1 MSLTLMYIT
10 NEPDVAQI
18 AERAGVDRIFIDL
31 ETIGKEERQHDLDTV
46 KSCHRISDIGEI
58 KARLRNAELIVRVNK
73 IHPGSAA
80 EINEVIR
87 QRADIVMLPYF
98 KSVEEV
104 KIFLD
109 AAAGR
114 VKTNLL
120 VETPEAV
127 EHLDQILDL
136 DGINE
141 SHVGINDLHLGY
153 HRKFMCELLADGTVE
168 KICEKAKNRELKYG
182 FGGIARIGY
191 GALPAERIL
200 REHYRLGSTMA
211 IVSRSFCDT
220 GKITD
225 RDEISR
231 IFSKGITDIRILEK
245 EGAGEQVK
253 RNASYFEENRREVV
267 RSVDEITGK
276 IAGGQ

>member
-1 MSLTLMYIT
+1 MYIT

-18 AERAGVDRIFIDL
+18 AEHAGVDRIFIDL

-87 QRADIVMLPYF
+87 QGADIVMLPYF

-141 SHVGINDLHLGY
+141 IHVGINDLHLGY
-153 HRKFMCELLADGTVE
+153 HRKFMFELLADGTVE

-245 EGAGEQVK
+245 EVSGEQEK

-267 RSVDEITGK
+267 RIVDEITEK

>member
-1 MSLTLMYIT
+1 MYIT

-31 ETIGKEERQHDLDTV
+31 ETIGKEERQHNMDTV
-46 KSCHRISDIGEI
+46 KSFHRISDIGKI
-58 KARLRNAELIVRVNK
+58 KARLRKAELIVRVNK
-73 IHPGSAA
+73 IHPASAA

-87 QRADIVMLPYF
+87 QGADIVMLPYF

-141 SHVGINDLHLGY
+141 IHVGINDLHLGY
-153 HRKFMCELLADGTVE
+153 HRKFMFELLADGTVE
-168 KICEKAKNRELKYG
+168 KICEKAKERGLKYG

-220 GKITD
+220 EKITD
-225 RDEISR
+225 RDEVSR
-231 IFSKGITDIRILEK
+231 IFSKGIEDIRTLEK
-245 EGAGEQVK
+245 EVSGEQEK
-253 RNASYFEENRREVV
+253 RNESYFEENRREVV
-267 RSVDEITGK
+267 RIVDEITGK